1 MLRKTFAASVLVLT
15 AGCVSQPGS
24 VDARYVSPTLY
35 QSWSCSQLAEESTR
49 LQDAVA
55 HTSGIQRENAN
66 TDAALAVG
74 AVFLWPVLLGMA
86 ATKDHAEELGHLKG
100 EANAVGESYTAH
112 ACTVAPPVAT
122 PQTPRA

>member
-1 MLRKTFAASVLVLT
+1 MFKKSLAASVLLLT

-24 VDARYVSPTLY
+24 VDARYVSPNLY
-35 QSWSCSQLAEESTR
+35 QSWSCSQLAEEGTR

-55 HTSGIQRENAN
+55 HTSSVQRENAN
-66 TDAALAVG
+66 TDTALAVG
-74 AVFLWPVLLGMA
+74 AVFLWPVLLGMT

-112 ACTVAPPVAT
+112 ACKLAPPVT
-122 PQTPRA
+122 LPQTPRA